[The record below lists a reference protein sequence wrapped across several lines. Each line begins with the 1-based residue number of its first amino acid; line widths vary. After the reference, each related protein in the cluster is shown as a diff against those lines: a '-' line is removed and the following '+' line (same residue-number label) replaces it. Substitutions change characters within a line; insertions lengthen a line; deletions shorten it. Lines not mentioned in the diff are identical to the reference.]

1 MFSKFSIRT
10 KLIALVSVLL
20 IAPISLGAFAIYEMR
35 AINESAQDIQT
46 TWLPSIRQISE
57 LRVQAARYRAI
68 LRDHILIT
76 DEKKKAG
83 INKALDDRVKAYNL
97 AISKYEPLISSP
109 QERALFDQLG
119 KLWQD
124 YRNAAN
130 DVIAASAKGDFAKA
144 VEINTDKATPPGR
157 AMDDILFKLV
167 DQNEK
172 GAATSG
178 QTAKSDYVLAFRIVL
193 GVLAIMVVIGLCA
206 AVTIVRDIARG
217 IGSILRPM
225 RTLAT
230 GDLSI
235 EVPHQ
240 GEGTEI
246 GQIADA
252 VQVFKDAMIAKSS
265 ADETAAQEARA
276 KMHRA
281 ETMDGAT
288 RKFES
293 MIGEMIASLSSA
305 STEMEATAGTLTNA
319 ADLTRQLSNSA
330 ASASQNVSESIQST
344 AAASEEITTSVNEIS
359 RQVQESSRVAQLAVQ
374 QAQKTDASIGELS
387 QAATRIGDV
396 IKLITAIAEQTNLL
410 ALNATIEAA
419 RAGEAGRGFAV
430 VASEVKAL
438 ASQTAKATDDIS
450 AQIAGMQSAT
460 TDSVATIKEIGSTI
474 DLMSEISSTIAA
486 AVEEQGAATQEI
498 ARNVQ
503 QAAQLSAQVAA
514 NIADVDRGNSETGAA
529 SVQVLTAAQSLSK
542 ESNHLQLEVQNFLA
556 TIRAA

>member
-1 MFSKFSIRT
+1 MFSKLSIRN

-20 IAPISLGAFAIYEMR
+20 IAPISLGAFAVYEMR
-35 AINESAQDIQT
+35 AINESAQDIQM

-57 LRVQAARYRAI
+57 LRIQAARYRAI
-68 LRDHILIT
+68 LRDHILIA
-76 DEKKKAG
+76 DEKKKAS
-83 INKALDDRVKAYNL
+83 INKALDDRVKAYDV

-109 QERALFDQLG
+109 EERALFNELG
-119 KLWQD
+119 TLWQA

-130 DVIAASAKGDFAKA
+130 DVITASAKGDFAKA

-157 AMDDILFKLV
+157 AMDDVLLKLV
-167 DQNEK
+167 DLNEK
-172 GAATSG
+172 GGALSG
-178 QTAKSDYVLAFRIVL
+178 DKAKGDYALAFRIVL
-193 GVLAIMVVIGLCA
+193 GVLAVMVVIGLCW

-217 IGSILRPM
+217 ISSVLQPM

-230 GDLSI
+230 GDLSVDI
-235 EVPHQ
+235 PHQ
-240 GEGTEI
+240 GEATEI
-246 GQIADA
+246 GQIADT
-252 VQVFKDAMIAKSS
+252 VQVFKDAMIAKAA
-265 ADETAAQEARA
+265 ADEVTAQEASA
-276 KMHRA
+276 KMRRA
-281 ETMDGAT
+281 ATVDNAT
-288 RKFES
+288 RQFES

-305 STEMEATAGTLTNA
+305 STEMEATAGTLTSA

-344 AAASEEITTSVNEIS
+344 ATASEEITSSVNEIS
-359 RQVQESSRVAQLAVQ
+359 RQVLESSRVAQLAVQ

-387 QAATRIGDV
+387 EAATRIGDV

-438 ASQTAKATDDIS
+438 ASQTAKATDEIS
-450 AQIAGMQSAT
+450 SQIAGMQAAT
-460 TDSVATIKEIGSTI
+460 TDSVATIKEISATI

-486 AVEEQGAATQEI
+486 AVEEQGAATKEI

-503 QAAQLSAQVAA
+503 QAADLSVQVAS
-514 NIADVDRGNSETGAA
+514 NIADADRGNSETGTA
-529 SVQVLTAAQSLSK
+529 SAQVLIAAQSLSK
-542 ESNHLQLEVQNFLA
+542 ESNHLQLEVHNFLA